1 MKKILWLL
9 ALALALP
16 MAAFAGTAWI
26 SAQRPGTLAGTT
38 SGLSLTGSTL
48 IAVNGYEGEVD
59 SLPEK
64 SNLGS
69 GRLYHRRAGKA
80 VESLQ
85 MAAPSLPAEAFT
97 ITGNGT
103 NGVPSGVLFSGTFSS
118 ATWTLVTPG
127 KRNP

>member
-16 MAAFAGTAWI
+16 MAAFAGN
-26 SAQRPGTLAGTT
+26 SVDFSNSGGTLAGTT

-48 IAVNGYEGEVD
+48 IAVNGYEG
-59 SLPEK
+59 SGLITG

-69 GRLYHRRAGKA
+69 VAFTHRRAGKRWIA
-80 VESLQ
+80 TDGRHLRSRRKLYHHRQ
-85 MAAPSLPAEAFT
+85 WHQWCAERCPFLGHFQQRHLDA
-97 ITGNGT
+97 
-103 NGVPSGVLFSGTFSS
+103 SY
-118 ATWTLVTPG
+118 PG